1 VTNVSNVVG
10 WAGLVVMLGGGL
22 ACVLLPR
29 QVLRLSARLGD
40 RNANN
45 SGQVGA
51 MRAVGVVL
59 ILLGAGA
66 VYLINS

>member
-1 VTNVSNVVG
+1 MNVSGVLG
-10 WAGLVVMLGGGL
+10 WVGLVVMLGGGL
-22 ACVLLPR
+22 TCVLLPR

-40 RNANN
+40 RNAN
-45 SGQVGA
+45 SPGQVGA
-51 MRAVGVVL
+51 MRVVGVVL

>member
-1 VTNVSNVVG
+1 MTSLEVVAG
-10 WAGLVVMLGGGL
+10 WIGLAVLLCGGL
-22 ACVLLPR
+22 ACIAFPR

-40 RNANN
+40 RNATNPT
-45 SGQVGA
+45 QVGA
-51 MRAVGVVL
+51 LRTVGVVL

>member
-1 VTNVSNVVG
+1 M
-10 WAGLVVMLGGGL
+10 VVMLGGGL
-22 ACVLLPR
+22 TCVLLPR
-29 QVLRLSARLGD
+29 QVLSLSARMGD

-45 SGQVGA
+45 PGQVGA

-59 ILLGAGA
+59 LLLGAGA

>member
-1 VTNVSNVVG
+1 
-10 WAGLVVMLGGGL
+10 MLGGGL

-40 RNANN
+40 RNANDP
-45 SGQVGA
+45 GQVGA